1 MVRLVRRDFLLA
13 AGALLTLPLAAEAQ
27 QPARLPRIGVLL
39 AGNTTF
45 SFDDMREGFREL
57 GYIEGRTA
65 VIEWRTWEGKPERLA
80 EAVAELMRLHLDV
93 IVVGGSEATKAVKA
107 ATKSIPIV
115 FSGPSYPVE
124 EGLVE
129 SFARPGGNITGVT
142 LAQSDHVPKLL
153 QVLRDVVPALADVG
167 VIWSPINPGSMLLF
181 KDTEAAARGLNMKL
195 HSVPIANTADVE
207 PALAAMAR
215 VRPGALIV
223 NAAAL
228 INANADRIVE
238 SAIRLRIPS
247 ITQAK
252 FLMERGLLMSYG
264 ADSREVQRRV
274 PSYVD
279 RILKGA
285 KPANMPVERPTKF
298 QLVINLKTAKA
309 LGITIPQSLRARAD
323 EVIE

>member
-1 MVRLVRRDFLLA
+1 M
-13 AGALLTLPLAAEAQ
+13 
-27 QPARLPRIGVLL
+27 
-39 AGNTTF
+39 
-45 SFDDMREGFREL
+45 
-57 GYIEGRTA
+57 
-65 VIEWRTWEGKPERLA
+65 
-80 EAVAELMRLHLDV
+80 
-93 IVVGGSEATKAVKA
+93 
-107 ATKSIPIV
+107 
-115 FSGPSYPVE
+115 
-124 EGLVE
+124 
-129 SFARPGGNITGVT
+129 
-142 LAQSDHVPKLL
+142 AQSDHVPKLL

-167 VIWSPINPGSMLLF
+167 VIWSPINPGSTLLF

-195 HSVPIANTADVE
+195 HSVPIAITADVE

-264 ADSREVQRRV
+264 ADIREVQRRI